1 MGQTIAS
8 YFPEALS
15 ALSWDDFKNVSTKLD
30 LNDIPNDIFE
40 DHLETLNNHPDNQ
53 RNLIVDRL
61 TLNWNWIQRIG
72 KCDLV
77 IRNYSNFTIGHQRT
91 LLNAIK
97 QQEFDIIKAY
107 ISFFSPQNLI
117 LNLELLNDE
126 IRKEILLIANVQKH
140 ASENNPDIVSC
151 LQLRYPI
158 FFLPTLGASDELT
171 KKVYELLD
179 HWLDN
184 QYCLFQIRNLKS
196 ETVLKIQ
203 LHDPFTF
210 LGIGIPS
217 TLGPVMKTS
226 FSKHYATFEK
236 INNKNGSLFIT
247 N

>member
-1 MGQTIAS
+1 M
-8 YFPEALS
+8 
-15 ALSWDDFKNVSTKLD
+15 
-30 LNDIPNDIFE
+30 
-40 DHLETLNNHPDNQ
+40 
-53 RNLIVDRL
+53 
-61 TLNWNWIQRIG
+61 QRIG

-91 LLNAIK
+91 LLNAIR

-117 LNLELLNDE
+117 LNLELLNDKT
-126 IRKEILLIANVQKH
+126 RKEILLIANVQQDT
-140 ASENNPDIVSC
+140 SENNLDIVNC

-158 FFLPTLGASDELT
+158 FFLSVLGASDELT

-179 HWLDN
+179 QWLDN
-184 QYCLFQIRNLKS
+184 QQCLFQFRNLKS
-196 ETVLKIQ
+196 ETVLKMS
-203 LHDPFTF
+203 LHDPLKI

-226 FSKHYATFEK
+226 FSKYYATFEK
-236 INNKNGSLFIT
+236 INNKNSSLFIA